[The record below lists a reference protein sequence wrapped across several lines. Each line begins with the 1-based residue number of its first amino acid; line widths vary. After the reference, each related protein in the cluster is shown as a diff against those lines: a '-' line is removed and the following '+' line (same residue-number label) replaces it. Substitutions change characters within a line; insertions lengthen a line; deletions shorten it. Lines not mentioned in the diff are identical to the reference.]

1 MHRRASLPDFEA
13 HEQQHAK
20 PKFATAG
27 RRESGYQA
35 DQKRR
40 TSQPASEAP
49 QLPCRRCGEYTGKVS
64 PNASPCL
71 GHFPGMFTPCNTLAG
86 NGRCHPRHHQGG
98 SRVLHR
104 RGPLMS
110 EERAE

>member
-40 TSQPASEAP
+40 TSQPAGEATLP
-49 QLPCRRCGEYTGKVS
+49 PCRRCAKYTGKS
-64 PNASPCL
+64 TRNASPGL
-71 GHFPGMFTPCNTLAG
+71 GHFRSRFTPCNTLTG
-86 NGRCHPRHHQGG
+86 NGGGNAGHHQGG
-98 SRVLHR
+98 SRVLNGGR
-104 RGPLMS
+104 PLAGQ
-110 EERAE
+110 E

>member
-40 TSQPASEAP
+40 TSQPAGEAT
-49 QLPCRRCGEYTGKVS
+49 QLPCRRCAEYTGKSS
-64 PNASPCL
+64 PKASPGL
-71 GHFPGMFTPCNTLAG
+71 GHFLSMFTPCNTFAG
-86 NGRCHPRHHQGG
+86 NGGGYAGHYQGG
-98 SRVLHR
+98 SHVLDV
-104 RGPLMS
+104 RGPLAGQ
-110 EERAE
+110 E

>member
-40 TSQPASEAP
+40 TSQPAGEA
-49 QLPCRRCGEYTGKVS
+49 T
-64 PNASPCL
+64 
-71 GHFPGMFTPCNTLAG
+71 
-86 NGRCHPRHHQGG
+86 
-98 SRVLHR
+98 
-104 RGPLMS
+104 
-110 EERAE
+110 

>member
-40 TSQPASEAP
+40 TSQQAGEADANRLATVV
-49 QLPCRRCGEYTGKVS
+49 QSIRVS
-64 PNASPCL
+64 QAP
-71 GHFPGMFTPCNTLAG
+71 MLA
-86 NGRCHPRHHQGG
+86 P
-98 SRVLHR
+98 V
-104 RGPLMS
+104 
-110 EERAE
+110 

>member
-40 TSQPASEAP
+40 TSQPAGEATQP
-49 QLPCRRCGEYTGKVS
+49 PCRRCAKYTGKSS
-64 PNASPCL
+64 PKASTGL
-71 GHFPGMFTPCNTLAG
+71 GHLFSRLTPCNTLAG
-86 NGRCHPRHHQGG
+86 NGGGDAGHDQGG
-98 SRVLHR
+98 SRVLNGCR
-104 RGPLMS
+104 PLAGQ
-110 EERAE
+110 E